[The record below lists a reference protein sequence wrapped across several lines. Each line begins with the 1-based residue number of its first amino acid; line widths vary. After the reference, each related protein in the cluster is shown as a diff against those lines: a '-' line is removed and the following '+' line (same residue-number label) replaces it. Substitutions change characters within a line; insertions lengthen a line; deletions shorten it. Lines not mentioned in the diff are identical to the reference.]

1 CAHGNRPERRFCT
14 ESGARLGRAGAACGT
29 PADPGEKFCGN
40 CGAPLG
46 LAAPSPAEQAPATY
60 TPQHLAEKILTSR
73 ETLEG
78 ERKQVTVLFADVKGS
93 MELAEQLDPEDWHR
107 MEQLAEPGKPLLT
120 ERTAKLVTGFF
131 SVRDLGPSRVKGM
144 TEPIRLYEL
153 EGAGRLRTRFDV
165 SRARGLSRFVG
176 RAPEMAALEASLEHA
191 LAGEGQIVGVVG
203 EPGVGKS
210 RLCHEFAERCRA
222 RGIPF

>member
-1 CAHGNRPERRFCT
+1 DLRMDYTA
-14 ESGARLGRAGAACGT
+14 LGHT
-29 PADPGEKFCGN
+29 V
-40 CGAPLG
+40 G
-46 LAAPSPAEQAPATY
+46 LAQ
-60 TPQHLAEKILTSR
+60 
-73 ETLEG
+73 
-78 ERKQVTVLFADVKGS
+78 
-93 MELAEQLDPEDWHR
+93 R

-176 RAPEMAALEASLEHA
+176 RAPEMAALEASLERA

-210 RLCHEFAERCRA
+210 RLCHEFAERGPRRGSLRRRCSA
-222 RGIPF
+222 RSSTSRNASCSSAPGVESSGPSSSRTYTGSTRQVTRCSPHSKSSPRTRRRSG